1 MDDKDIDRQARVAWW
16 KQCVSDVAAER
27 DALQGQVHMLMAAFT
42 DIIHYSETRGWESFK
57 ETVDLARAAG
67 EE

>member
-1 MDDKDIDRQARVAWW
+1 MDDKDFW
-16 KQCVSDVAAER
+16 KGAAAFWKKRTGEVAAER